1 MNKIYRFLGR
11 KGRTTIPIQIRL
23 ALQLSRGDLI
33 SYSVQGNTI
42 IITTEKVCSNCREHE
57 PVADLAEQMTPQERR
72 EMLSYLLKQ
81 ARKEKR

>member
-11 KGRTTIPIQIRL
+11 KGRTTIPIPIRL